1 MSANGTKAPT
11 NVPGQNGV
19 AGCAYYIATNQGYPS
34 GTPSYC
40 FCGGGPNVPQAL
52 APLLTHTDVTPPK
65 TDCAYT
71 IQPTPGYTPT
81 PPNAPTALSST
92 ITAPPTYTVDP
103 YPTDSLSC
111 GATWSYEDHGITPGD
126 TITTVVR
133 PFYFTF
139 ETITKKSLTSKRS
152 PQRTCPS
159 YRS

>member
-1 MSANGTKAPT
+1 VSASGTTAPT

-34 GTPSYC
+34 GTPNYC

-52 APLLTHTDVTPPK
+52 APLLTHTEVTPPK

-71 IQPTPGYTPT
+71 MQPTPGYTPQ
-81 PPNAPTALSST
+81 PANATAAPSST
-92 ITAPPTYTVDP
+92 ITARPTYTVDP

-111 GATWSYEDHGITPGD
+111 GATWSYGDHGITPGD
-126 TITTVVR
+126 TITTVVS
-133 PFYFTF
+133 PIQFTV
-139 ETITKKSLTSKRS
+139 ETTTTTSLTSKHS